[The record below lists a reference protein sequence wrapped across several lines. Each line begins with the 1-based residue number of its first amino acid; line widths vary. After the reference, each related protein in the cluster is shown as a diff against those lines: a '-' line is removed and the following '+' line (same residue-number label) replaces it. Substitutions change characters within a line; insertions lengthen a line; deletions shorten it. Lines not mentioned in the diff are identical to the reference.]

1 MAHTICFIRSIVRN
15 VSVRYGFIACKCV
28 PMCDLVLWVSCER
41 VVLEVCLKVGH
52 KCFVL
57 VSHVWHSFT
66 YVFGRS
72 SDTHVLQRQA
82 GCLFGDH
89 GGVLCD

>member
-1 MAHTICFIRSIVRN
+1 MAHTICFIRRTVRR
-15 VSVRYGFIACKCV
+15 VSVRYGFITCKCV
-28 PMCDLVLWVSCER
+28 PMCDLVLRVSGEY
-41 VVLEVCLKVGH
+41 VVLEVGLVVGH

-57 VSHVWHSFT
+57 VSHVWHSLT

-82 GCLFGDH
+82 CCFFGDH
-89 GGVLCD
+89 GGVRWD